1 MDKKPARVRRNPR
14 SNKAPAARPGPRGRG
29 SASSRKKPPGRK
41 TTSPR
46 PAADARP
53 GPVEFTSVDNVWF
66 PAANVTK
73 GNVLKYYLEVADKLL
88 PHLRDRP
95 ITLEHM
101 PDGVG
106 EG

>member
-1 MDKKPARVRRNPR
+1 MDKKRARVRRNSQ
-14 SNKAPAARPGPRGRG
+14 SNKAPATPAGARGSG
-29 SASSRKKPPGRK
+29 SASSPKKPASRK
-41 TTSPR
+41 TTSSPV
-46 PAADARP
+46 AKAHP
-53 GPVEFTSVDNVWF
+53 GPVEFTNVDKVWF

-73 GNVLKYYLEVADKLL
+73 GDVLKYYLGVADKLI

-95 ITLEHM
+95 ITLERM